1 MPVGTVV
8 SFGPLKVIV
17 TDSKREPQMGEWKR
31 QTRYVINDYKQVFGE
46 DPPSRPVS
54 TTISGDSDTTGDE
67 SKVDIDDV
75 KLLPGR

>member
-1 MPVGTVV
+1 
-8 SFGPLKVIV
+8 
-17 TDSKREPQMGEWKR
+17 MGEWKR